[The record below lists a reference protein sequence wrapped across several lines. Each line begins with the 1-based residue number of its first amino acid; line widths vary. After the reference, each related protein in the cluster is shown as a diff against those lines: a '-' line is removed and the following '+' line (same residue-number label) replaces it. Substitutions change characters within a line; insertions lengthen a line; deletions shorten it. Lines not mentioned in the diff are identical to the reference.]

1 MDGFIEKMLKL
12 REGGVQNLKEEVEKD
27 VEEGDSWKGG
37 RCEINQNFFHSSR
50 GMTAC
55 AYSFFAGEF
64 YPLEFPNKKKVLFIV
79 DTNLVSA

>member
-1 MDGFIEKMLKL
+1 
-12 REGGVQNLKEEVEKD
+12 
-27 VEEGDSWKGG
+27 
-37 RCEINQNFFHSSR
+37 
-50 GMTAC
+50 MTTC